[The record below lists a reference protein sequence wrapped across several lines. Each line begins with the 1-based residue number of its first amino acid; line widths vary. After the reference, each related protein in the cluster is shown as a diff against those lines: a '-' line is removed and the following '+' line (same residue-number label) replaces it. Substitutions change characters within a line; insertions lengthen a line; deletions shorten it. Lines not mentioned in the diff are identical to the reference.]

1 MKLDLI
7 VERYVQMRD
16 RKAEMKAAYEASVA
30 DLNTGM
36 AKLENAIMATLNE
49 QGVESVRTASGTA
62 FKSVSNSATIADW
75 DAYLAFVKEND
86 RWDMLE
92 KRCAKLAVE
101 QYRAANDDLP
111 PGVNWKSAVT
121 VNVRRA

>member
-16 RKAEMKAAYEASVA
+16 RLAQMKADYDASTA
-30 DLNTGM
+30 EIKAGM
-36 AKLENAIMATLNE
+36 TKLEGAIMDTLNE
-49 QGVESVRTASGTA
+49 QGVESVRTNAGTA
-62 FKSVSNSATIADW
+62 FKSVSTSATIADW
-75 DAYLAFVKEND
+75 DAYLDFVKSND

-92 KRCAKLAVE
+92 KRCSKLAVD
-101 QYRAANDDLP
+101 QYRVANDDLP

>member
-7 VERYVQMRD
+7 VERYVQLRD
-16 RKAEMKAAYEASVA
+16 KKAEMKAAYEASVA

-49 QGVESVRTASGTA
+49 QGVESVRTSAGTA
-62 FKSVSNSATIADW
+62 FKSVSTSATVADW
-75 DAYLAFVKEND
+75 DAFKNYCLEND
-86 RWDMLE
+86 RTDMFE
-92 KRCAKLAVE
+92 KRCSKLAVE
-101 QYRAANDDLP
+101 QYRADNEDLP
-111 PGVNWKSAVT
+111 PGINWKAAVT

>member
-7 VERYVQMRD
+7 VERFIQMRD

-49 QGVESVRTASGTA
+49 QGVESVRTAAGTA
-62 FKSVSNSATIADW
+62 FKSVTNSATIADW

-86 RWDMLE
+86 RFDMLE

>member
-16 RKAEMKAAYEASVA
+16 RLAEMKAAYDASTA
-30 DLNTGM
+30 DIKAGM
-36 AKLENAIMATLNE
+36 TKLEGAIMDTLNA
-49 QGVESVRTASGTA
+49 QGVESVRTNAGTA
-62 FKSVSNSATIADW
+62 FKSVSTSATVADW
-75 DAYLAFVKEND
+75 DAYLAFVQAND

-101 QYRAANDDLP
+101 QYRSANDDLP
-111 PGVNWKSAVT
+111 PGINWKSAVT

>member
-75 DAYLAFVKEND
+75 DAFLTFCREND
-86 RWDMLE
+86 RMDMVE
-92 KRCAKLAVE
+92 KRCSKVAVE
-101 QYRAANDDLP
+101 QFRAANDDLP

>member
-49 QGVESVRTASGTA
+49 QGVESVRTAAGTA

>member
-75 DAYLAFVKEND
+75 DMYLAFVKEND

>member
-16 RKAEMKAAYEASVA
+16 KKAEMKAAYEASVA
-30 DLNTGM
+30 SLNDGM

-49 QGVESVRTASGTA
+49 QGVESVRTAAGTA
-62 FKSVSNSATIADW
+62 FKSVTNSATIADW
-75 DAYLAFVKEND
+75 DAFRDYCVAND
-86 RWDMLE
+86 RFDMFE
-92 KRCAKLAVE
+92 KRCSKTAVE
-101 QYRAANDDLP
+101 QFRAANDDLP

>member
-7 VERYVQMRD
+7 VERYITLRD
-16 RKAEMKAAYEASVA
+16 KKAEMKAAYEASVA
-30 DLNTGM
+30 SLNDGM

-49 QGVESVRTASGTA
+49 QGVESVRTAAGTA
-62 FKSVSNSATIADW
+62 FKSVTNSATIADW

-86 RWDMLE
+86 RFDMLE

>member
-1 MKLDLI
+1 MPKI
-7 VERYVQMRD
+7 C
-16 RKAEMKAAYEASVA
+16 AATSAVA
-30 DLNTGM
+30 
-36 AKLENAIMATLNE
+36 
-49 QGVESVRTASGTA
+49 RT
-62 FKSVSNSATIADW
+62 SATVADW
-75 DAYLAFVKEND
+75 DAYLAFVQTNE

-111 PGVNWKSAVT
+111 PGINWKSAVT

>member
-7 VERYVQMRD
+7 VERYVQLRD
-16 RKAEMKAAYEASVA
+16 KLAEMKAEYEASTA
-30 DLNTGM
+30 GLKSGM

-49 QGVESVRTASGTA
+49 QGVESVRTNAGTA
-62 FKSVSNSATIADW
+62 FKSISTSATVADW
-75 DAYLAFVKEND
+75 DAYLAFVKDND

-101 QYRAANDDLP
+101 QYRSANDDLP
-111 PGVNWKSAVT
+111 PGINWKSAAT

>member
-16 RKAEMKAAYEASVA
+16 KKAEMTAAFKASVA
-30 DLNTGM
+30 DLDAGM
-36 AKLENAIMATLNE
+36 AKLEGAIMDTLNA
-49 QGVESVRTASGTA
+49 QGVESVRTNAGTA
-62 FKSVSNSATIADW
+62 FKSVSTSATVADW
-75 DAYLAFVKEND
+75 DSYLGFVKAND

-92 KRCAKLAVE
+92 KRCSKLAVE
-101 QYRAANDDLP
+101 QYKVANDDLP
-111 PGVNWKSAVT
+111 PGINWKSAVT

>member
-49 QGVESVRTASGTA
+49 QGVESVRTSHGTA

-75 DAYLAFVKEND
+75 DMYLAFVKEND

-92 KRCAKLAVE
+92 RRCAKLAVE

>member
-1 MKLDLI
+1 MKLDRI

-30 DLNTGM
+30 GLNTGM

-49 QGVESVRTASGTA
+49 QGVESVRTAAGTA

-75 DAYLAFVKEND
+75 DMYLAFVKEND

>member
-16 RKAEMKAAYEASVA
+16 KLAEMKAAYDASTA
-30 DLNTGM
+30 DIKTGM

-49 QGVESVRTASGTA
+49 QGVESVRTNAGTA
-62 FKSVSNSATIADW
+62 FKSVSTSATVADW
-75 DAYLAFVKEND
+75 DAYLAFVQAND

-101 QYRAANDDLP
+101 QYRSANDDLP
-111 PGVNWKSAVT
+111 PGINWKSAVT

>member
-7 VERYVQMRD
+7 VERYVLMRD
-16 RKAEMKAAYEASVA
+16 KKAEMKAAYEASVA

-49 QGVESVRTASGTA
+49 QGVESVRTNAGTA
-62 FKSVSNSATIADW
+62 FKSVSTSATIADW
-75 DAYLAFVKEND
+75 DSYLAFVQAND

-92 KRCAKLAVE
+92 KRCSKLAVE

-111 PGVNWKSAVT
+111 PGVNWKQAVT

>member
-16 RKAEMKAAYEASVA
+16 KKAEMKAAYEASVA

-49 QGVESVRTASGTA
+49 QGVESVRTSHGTA
-62 FKSVSNSATIADW
+62 FKSISNSATIADW
-75 DAYLAFVKEND
+75 DAYLAFVKDND